1 MTERRLGFLDEPAA
15 GQAQAAPPA
24 RSSKQFQAGDRVV
37 FDPESE
43 VTNWYWARPLIQGNI
58 YTIGRPSSEPG
69 DLDVYIEETQQW
81 YECCWFRLETVF
93 RVEDRVRLYDGTV
106 STDWLGAIPL
116 IPGVWY
122 TVRTLRM
129 DWRGEWPQS
138 YTTSP
143 GAQLSNTMWYDCAIL
158 TTEPV
163 PETASEPV
171 VVSEPVVP
179 EPEKFQEGSIV
190 VCTYQGSEWYSAL
203 PLSFGS
209 EHTVRSVH
217 STGLELQK
225 LGHHYLPEYF
235 LSPERFYTEH
245 RGLSR
250 FSVGDRVT
258 ASPLSSGATEPWLSL
273 WFAEKNL
280 GPEVFTISKISGE
293 GDWLELE
300 EHGIAG
306 YPQRFFVAAE
316 EEVTE
321 EEITEEE
328 AAEEEESYD
337 NKYYVVDVNEWS
349 LNCFGTTLEKATE
362 EAKRKALASPKK
374 SFMVVCGVLHYSSRI
389 GAVIETDLEGESI

>member
-1 MTERRLGFLDEPAA
+1 MIEGNITERRLGFLDEPAA

-43 VTNWYWARPLIQGNI
+43 VTSWYWARPLIQGNI

-106 STDWLGAIPL
+106 PTDWLGAIPL

-122 TVRTLRM
+122 TVRTLRI

-143 GAQLSNTMWYDCAIL
+143 GAQLGNTMWYDCAIL

-163 PETASEPV
+163 PEAASEPV

-179 EPEKFQEGSIV
+179 EPEKFQEGSVV

-250 FSVGDRVT
+250 FSVGDRAT
-258 ASPLSSGATEPWLSL
+258 ASPVSPGTTAL
-273 WFAEKNL
+273 WFTEEKAAEK
-280 GPEVFTISKISGE
+280 
-293 GDWLELE
+293 E
-300 EHGIAG
+300 E
-306 YPQRFFVAAE
+306 P
-316 EEVTE
+316 
-321 EEITEEE
+321 
-328 AAEEEESYD
+328 YD
-337 NKYYVVDVNEWS
+337 KYYVVDVNEWS

-389 GAVIETDLEGESI
+389 GAVVETDLEGESI